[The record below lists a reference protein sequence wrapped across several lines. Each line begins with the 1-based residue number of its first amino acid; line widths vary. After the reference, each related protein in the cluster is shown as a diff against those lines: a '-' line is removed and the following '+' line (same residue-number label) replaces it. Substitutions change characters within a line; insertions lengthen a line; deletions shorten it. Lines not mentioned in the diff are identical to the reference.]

1 MSTTDALS
9 RAESLASV
17 DSGTRA
23 MSVANAS
30 RAVLRRVAGGSR
42 AAANDRATLVV
53 A

>member
-9 RAESLASV
+9 RTESLASV
-17 DSGTRA
+17 DSGTRG

-30 RAVLRRVAGGSR
+30 RAVMLRVAGGSR
-42 AAANDRATLVV
+42 GAVNDRAALEF